1 MYALDLE
8 NSGSSRELNYVI
20 EVDGKHASWRC
31 GASAVGLREGE
42 IWLSQDPAG
51 KAGVKEA

>member
-8 NSGSSRELNYVI
+8 NSGSSRELNYI
-20 EVDGKHASWRC
+20 TEVDGKHASWRC

-42 IWLSQDPAG
+42 IWLSRDPAC